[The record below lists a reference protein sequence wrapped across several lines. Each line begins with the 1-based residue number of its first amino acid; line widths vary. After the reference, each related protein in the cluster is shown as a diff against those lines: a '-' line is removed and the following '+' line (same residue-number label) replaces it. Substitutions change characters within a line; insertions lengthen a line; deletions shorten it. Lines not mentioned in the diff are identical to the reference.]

1 VQNGVPSC
9 IPGNGSKERFQQCR
23 LTRAQTGGSPHLLF
37 GHHHHRGA
45 HATFA
50 DAHPT
55 SVGGGPAQRCSSTT
69 PADGSPTRRS
79 SPPLWAAAARADEL
93 ACTAGRRRR
102 ARGVE
107 RGRRS
112 WQRGRHGKES
122 SSLSS
127 PVWPSGPRLNTPPLG
142 RVDRERRPSGRRAC

>member
-1 VQNGVPSC
+1 MQAYESPDRWFASPSFRPPPSPRSSPN
-9 IPGNGSKERFQQCR
+9 ICR
-23 LTRAQTGGSPHLLF
+23 RSPNIRRRRPRTAMLINHS
-37 GHHHHRGA
+37 GR
-45 HATFA
+45 
-50 DAHPT
+50 
-55 SVGGGPAQRCSSTT
+55 RR
-69 PADGSPTRRS
+69 PTRRS